1 MFLHPPTRHMV
12 KFVKGQV
19 SDPPDVPHVKHTHMA
34 NFVEAYNRVAE
45 RADRSCEDCGRMFL
59 AAPHLRL
66 GVVNPHDNWFVA
78 RNLKMLC
85 ITCCTKREGALGP
98 TAASITGITQA
109 AVSTRDGGRCVYTGR
124 VLAKNKRTFVPV
136 VDTPDV
142 TEPNHWACSS
152 KESAKDRGPLSHE
165 AYLRVCAARAFDLWA
180 YLREEVEKLDDGGDE
195 DDYV

>member
-1 MFLHPPTRHMV
+1 MV